1 MLMMA
6 GKGPKR
12 SGKKSQKVRVEF
24 RRNRAKPAR
33 DKTWTRLAD
42 DNDDQAHDT
51 PTSERVA
58 AKGNL
63 SRRRTVIVSEDG
75 TTPAPDKDLRTG
87 TVVAMLGRIAQV
99 DEGERIWPCSIRR
112 VLRTRSIR
120 GRNAVTVG
128 DRVRFGVPIN
138 RVGVEVEGVI
148 ESVEPRRGELKRVVG
163 RREHTV
169 VANVDQAVIVSSADL
184 PKPKPHLVDRYIV
197 SALHGGITPIICL
210 NKIDLVGFAAVRRFL
225 SVYEQLGYATLAT
238 SAVTRDGVYALRNVL
253 KDRQSVIAGQS
264 GVGKSSLLNV
274 VQPGLNLKIGDIIKD
289 TTKGRHTTT
298 LATLIRLEFGGYVV
312 DTPGVRSFDLSWVS
326 PEEVE
331 QYFVEFVDRLADCK
345 FPDCT
350 HTHEDAC
357 AIKRAV
363 ERGEIHPQRYDSYV
377 RLFTD
382 PNFRPPAK

>member
-1 MLMMA
+1 MMA

-12 SGKKSQKVRVEF
+12 SGRKSQKVRVEF

-42 DNDDQAHDT
+42 DSDNDDQARDT
-51 PTSERVA
+51 LSSERVA
-58 AKGNL
+58 AKGKL

-75 TTPAPDKDLRTG
+75 TTPAPDKDFRTG

-148 ESVEPRRGELKRVVG
+148 ESVEPRHGELKRVVG

-169 VANVDQAVIVSSADL
+169 VANVDQAIIVASADL

-210 NKIDLVGFAAVRRFL
+210 NKIDLVDFTEVRRFL

-238 SAVTRDGVYALRNVL
+238 STVTRDGVYALRNVL
-253 KDRQSVIAGQS
+253 KDRRSVIAGQS

-274 VQPGLNLKIGDIIKD
+274 VQPGLKLKIGDIVKD

-326 PEEVE
+326 PGEVE

-345 FPDCT
+345 YPDCT

-382 PNFRPPAK
+382 PNFRRPAK

>member
-6 GKGPKR
+6 RKRLKR
-12 SGKKSQKVRVEF
+12 SGKGSQKVRVEF

-42 DNDDQAHDT
+42 DNNDDDQARDT
-51 PTSERVA
+51 LSSERVA
-58 AKGNL
+58 AKGKL

-75 TTPAPDKDLRTG
+75 ATPAPDKDLRTG

-148 ESVEPRRGELKRVVG
+148 ESVEPRYGELKRVVG

-169 VANVDQAVIVSSADL
+169 VANVDQAIIVSSADL

-210 NKIDLVGFAAVRRFL
+210 NKIDLVSAEELAKVDTRIRNINPTARIYQTQNAAIELDKILNIGGFDFPAEGQFAGDEQDPFGLARTFPGVDEHDGHSHSDSEIA
-225 SVYEQLGYATLAT
+225 SVGITLA
-238 SAVTRDGVYALRNVL
+238 GEI
-253 KDRQSVIAGQS
+253 DRGRFVNWLQM
-264 GVGKSSLLNV
+264 LLIMEGMDV
-274 VQPGLNLKIGDIIKD
+274 MRAKGILNLKGSDKRHIFQSVFMMFDGQDGHPWGDESRINKMVFIGRGLD
-289 TTKGRHTTT
+289 RQ
-298 LATLIRLEFGGYVV
+298 RLEE
-312 DTPGVRSFDLSWVS
+312 GVRGCLV
-326 PEEVE
+326 
-331 QYFVEFVDRLADCK
+331 
-345 FPDCT
+345 
-350 HTHEDAC
+350 
-357 AIKRAV
+357 
-363 ERGEIHPQRYDSYV
+363 
-377 RLFTD
+377 
-382 PNFRPPAK
+382 